1 MGTPRVPLASD
12 AMLATVSFALAA
24 LSAIK
29 AAPVPVVDSSVSL
42 PNTTQVDQTAYWYT
56 QDGRAGACG
65 AYSKDSD
72 VVLGLPLEFYE
83 KYDAVS
89 PYCGSFVVVK
99 GDNNKTVTALVADA
113 STLNDTVTLSVAAW
127 RALDGD
133 NGLKTVDWH
142 FANKTEAAAAEKA
155 LKDSPATSVV
165 ETPASATSAKAPT
178 WTSYHAA
185 ATPSSSS
192 WSSSSEWHSSS
203 SAAAAEKK
211 VAPSSS
217 SSAWSPEHSSST
229 STWSPEH
236 SSSTSTKEWKES
248 STSTY
253 EAPKTTTTAKPTTT
267 TTTSQWV
274 APKTT
279 TTTQA
284 PKKTQEVSSSS
295 ASGQFSG
302 RATFYSQGGA
312 AGSCGNYASDSDYV
326 VAVNAA
332 QMNSGWCGKTVKVTN
347 TANGKSITA
356 TVADTCPGCGYGS
369 LDLSTGA
376 FGAIGNYDTGVLPIT
391 WDLY

>member
-1 MGTPRVPLASD
+1 MG
-12 AMLATVSFALAA
+12 
-24 LSAIK
+24 
-29 AAPVPVVDSSVSL
+29 
-42 PNTTQVDQTAYWYT
+42 
-56 QDGRAGACG
+56 
-65 AYSKDSD
+65 
-72 VVLGLPLEFYE
+72 
-83 KYDAVS
+83 
-89 PYCGSFVVVK
+89 
-99 GDNNKTVTALVADA
+99 
-113 STLNDTVTLSVAAW
+113 TVTLSVAAW

-253 EAPKTTTTAKPTTT
+253 EAPKTTTTSAKPTTT